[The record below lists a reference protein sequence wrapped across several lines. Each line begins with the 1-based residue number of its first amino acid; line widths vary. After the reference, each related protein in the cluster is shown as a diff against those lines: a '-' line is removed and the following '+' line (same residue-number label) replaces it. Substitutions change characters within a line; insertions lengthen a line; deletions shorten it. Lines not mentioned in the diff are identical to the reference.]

1 MLKLRCLRV
10 PMSNLRPPVSVKL
23 LLQSDTSFYLADIV
37 SSHFRGLV
45 KIYIGAQY
53 AELVS
58 TSFCYKFCC
67 YFDAQTIA

>member
-45 KIYIGAQY
+45 KIYVGAQY
-53 AELVS
+53 AELVP
-58 TSFCYKFCC
+58 TSFLLQILLLF
-67 YFDAQTIA
+67 